1 MLAGSTKRGHAAY
14 SRVHEI
20 LRQIEREWS
29 AELGPKLFAQLK
41 ELLFRVSKPVN
52 ALAGLCLA
60 VPLSCKWSSS
70 LERRYSRCA
79 DCPHRTHSLGRERLV
94 GNPYLT
100 GLCQGSPSSAQVCK
114 GWPQADHGFVQGGFQ
129 PRSWL
134 V

>member
-79 DCPHRTHSLGRERLV
+79 DCPHRTHSLGRERWSATLTLPDYVRVARHQPKFARV
-94 GNPYLT
+94 GLKPT
-100 GLCQGSPSSAQVCK
+100 M
-114 GWPQADHGFVQGGFQ
+114 
-129 PRSWL
+129 
-134 V
+134 